1 MGLKATD
8 FMGII
13 PAVVGRKGLKGLSPI
28 ALLLGEDDDKKV
40 VPAPKTAKD
49 EQMAGTKGL
58 STGTETVET
67 TSLKKGGKVAKAK
80 NKGTPKKRKGFNGK
94 GAGAALRGF

>member
-1 MGLKATD
+1 
-8 FMGII
+8 
-13 PAVVGRKGLKGLSPI
+13 
-28 ALLLGEDDDKKV
+28 
-40 VPAPKTAKD
+40 
-49 EQMAGTKGL
+49 MAGTKGL